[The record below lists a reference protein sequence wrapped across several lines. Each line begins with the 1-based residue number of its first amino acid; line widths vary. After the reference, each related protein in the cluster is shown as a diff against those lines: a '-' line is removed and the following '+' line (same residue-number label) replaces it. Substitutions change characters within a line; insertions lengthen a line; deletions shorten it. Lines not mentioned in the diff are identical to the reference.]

1 MNPAMTSTSSRAIP
15 FRAQTLDVLRLMGN
29 FRPLLMLPGDDDG
42 YGARWLLD
50 GAQVLP
56 GIAKYLIDGG
66 FVAPTGTTG
75 FGARELTLT
84 AAGRRL
90 RDNGL
95 RWWSGLSLLQRCWVI
110 VLG

>member
-1 MNPAMTSTSSRAIP
+1 MNPSPPGPIP
-15 FRAQTLDVLRLMGN
+15 NRAQTLDVLRLMGPY
-29 FRPLLMLPGDDDG
+29 RPLLMLPGDDDG

-50 GAQVLP
+50 GGEVPP

-66 FVAPTGTTG
+66 FVTHSGTTG

-84 AAGRRL
+84 ESGQRL

-95 RWWSGLSLLQRCWVI
+95 RWWANLGRLQRWWVI